1 MKCKEDIISLAEEKL
16 NDAEYLIKGGR
27 YNTAFYIAGYV
38 IEYMLKAKICKTLG
52 IENLFDFEN
61 TDPKKFHVDGN
72 LNRSF
77 KVHDYDQLLVLSGL
91 YPDFDIQMS
100 NVKFKA
106 NWSKVCTWSE
116 NCRYL
121 TGKNESET
129 KDMLTS
135 IKEIKQ
141 WIEKNL

>member
-1 MKCKEDIISLAEEKL
+1 MKSKKDIISLAEEKL
-16 NDAEYLIKGGR
+16 DDAEYLIKDKR

-38 IEYMLKAKICKTLG
+38 IEYLLKAKICKTLG

-61 TDPKKFHVDGN
+61 TNSKKYHVDNN

-91 YPDFDIQMS
+91 YPEFDIQMTD
-100 NVKFKA
+100 VKFKA
-106 NWSKVCTWSE
+106 HWSKVCTWSE

-141 WIEKNL
+141 WIEKHL